1 MIMPGKR
8 LPDRGFAFG
17 MHGFTL
23 VELLVVIAIIAILAS
38 MLLPA
43 LNQAKEKA
51 YFISCKGNVRQIGL
65 GMLSYISDNKDYFPY
80 NCNDSTEKLR
90 YPERIHSYVS
100 ATGPNKY
107 GYLGWDNKV
116 WHCPKV
122 LIKGIHLYP
131 YGTMNELEYGMNANL
146 STPHN
151 TPPVVTVNLSQII
164 SPSRQIVL
172 GETQYSASVSN
183 LDKENWGSIYLYAER
198 LTGRHSGRITFYGA
212 DRYCYNGI
220 SNLFFADGH
229 SESSLALPLVL
240 SSFSAEPWK
249 SIRGGI

>member
-1 MIMPGKR
+1 MMMPEKR
-8 LPDRGFAFG
+8 LPGRGFASG
-17 MHGFTL
+17 MYEFTL

-51 YFISCKGNVRQIGL
+51 YFISCKGNIRQIGL
-65 GMLSYISDNKDYFPY
+65 GMLSYISDNKEYFPY
-80 NCNDSTEKLR
+80 NCNAPAEKMR
-90 YPERIHSYVS
+90 YPERIHPYVS
-100 ATGPNKY
+100 ARGPNIR
-107 GYLGWDNKV
+107 GYLDWDNKV

-122 LIKGIHLYP
+122 LIKGIHQYP
-131 YGTMNELEYGMNANL
+131 YGTMNELEYGMNTNL
-146 STPHN
+146 STQHN
-151 TPPVVTVNLSQII
+151 TPPIVTVNLSQII

-172 GETQYSASVSN
+172 GETQYSASVTN
-183 LDKENWGSIYLYAER
+183 LDKENWGSVFLSSANI
-198 LTGRHSGRITFYGA
+198 TGRHSGKITLYNT

-249 SIRGGI
+249 SIR